1 MEVKLAKHDKLY
13 NKSPTVK
20 KDADGKPGVH
30 KPSHATGEDIQTEG
44 NPVPG
49 AGDGMPIQEKQLH
62 EMHERHHKE
71 VKSMHERHGSEQTD
85 MHKRHQDEH
94 KKHAENHGSLAGTEG
109 GNVQKDK
116 KD

>member
-30 KPSHATGEDIQTEG
+30 KPTPAADEDMGTEG
-44 NPVPG
+44 NPNPG
-49 AGDGMPIQEKQLH
+49 GGDGMPIHEKQLH
-62 EMHERHHKE
+62 EMHDRHGKE
-71 VKSMHERHGSEQTD
+71 MKSMHERHHSETGD

-94 KKHAENHGSLAGTEG
+94 KKHAENHEVGKE
-109 GNVQKDK
+109 VEK